1 MMLRIDAL
9 IAKLTT
15 LSGRDEYVHRI
26 THMLDGEPEEYEAIR
41 AAYEKA
47 GMAGLHQQDLTSVL
61 QRWNGWHA
69 SMVDIAGFHTGLGHP
84 AEALD
89 WLERAC
95 DVRSGRLVWLNSGMP
110 GSRMAQ
116 YFDSLRS
123 EPRFIRI
130 LERVQLPS

>member
-1 MMLRIDAL
+1 
-9 IAKLTT
+9 
-15 LSGRDEYVHRI
+15 
-26 THMLDGEPEEYEAIR
+26 
-41 AAYEKA
+41 
-47 GMAGLHQQDLTSVL
+47 MAGLHQQDLTYVL

-69 SMVDIAGFHTGLGHP
+69 SMVDIGGFHTGLGHP